1 MAGNPAPKKR
11 FGQHFLTDRNILG
24 AIADAAGVGPGDTV
38 IEVGPGRGSLT
49 RILAERAARVV
60 ALEID
65 GALVDVLRPAVAP
78 NVEVLHAD
86 ARRADAAA
94 LLGGCAPYKLLGNLP
109 YYAAS
114 PILRAFLESGC
125 PPTAAAILVQREV
138 ASAMCAEPGSMSLA
152 SLGVQLFGRPRTVR
166 LVRPGS
172 FVPPPKV
179 TSAVVAIDV
188 YDRPAEGVDDTA
200 AFFYLARAGF
210 SAPRKQ
216 LRNALAGGLGVV
228 PAEAEALLAEAALDP
243 KRRAESL
250 SMGEWAALY
259 RAWRRVPVGQR
270 RP

>member
-1 MAGNPAPKKR
+1 
-11 FGQHFLTDRNILG
+11 
-24 AIADAAGVGPGDTV
+24 
-38 IEVGPGRGSLT
+38 
-49 RILAERAARVV
+49 
-60 ALEID
+60 
-65 GALVDVLRPAVAP
+65 
-78 NVEVLHAD
+78 
-86 ARRADAAA
+86 
-94 LLGGCAPYKLLGNLP
+94 
-109 YYAAS
+109 
-114 PILRAFLESGC
+114 
-125 PPTAAAILVQREV
+125 
-138 ASAMCAEPGSMSLA
+138 MSLA

-216 LRNALAGGLGVV
+216 LRNALAGGLGVA
-228 PAEAEALLAEAALDP
+228 PPEAEALLADAVLDP

-259 RAWRRVPVGQR
+259 RAWRREPVGQR

>member
-1 MAGNPAPKKR
+1 MAGDTAPKKR

-49 RILAERAARVV
+49 QVLSERAARVV

-65 GALVDVLRPAVAP
+65 RALVDVLRPAVGA
-78 NVEVLHAD
+78 NVEVVHAD
-86 ARRADAAA
+86 ARRADPAAV
-94 LLGGCAPYKLLGNLP
+94 LGDCVPYKLLGNLP
-109 YYAAS
+109 YYAAM
-114 PILRAFLESGC
+114 PILRAFLEGGC
-125 PPTAAAILVQREV
+125 PPTKAAILLQREV
-138 ASAMCAEPGSMSLA
+138 ASAICAEPGSMSLA

-200 AFFYLARAGF
+200 AFFYLAHAGF

-216 LRNALAGGLGVV
+216 LRNALAGGLGVG
-228 PAEAEALLAEAALDP
+228 PPEAERLLASAGLDP

-250 SMGEWAALY
+250 SMAEWAALY
-259 RAWRRVPVGQR
+259 RAWRGQT
-270 RP
+270 